1 MIRFFIHKAFFDGW
15 DNLFKLA
22 ALNIGFLL
30 ASGVFI
36 IGPDFVKAPVPLVS
50 LGFLLAFL
58 AIGIWWSACIH
69 ILAKVADYETL
80 GVQEIRSALRKS
92 LVPGLQFSAMAA
104 ALVVI
109 LAVAFPFYLERSDAL
124 SIAALGIIFWSA
136 LGAILTLQFFLPLQ
150 ARLGGG
156 LWKNLRKSFYLM
168 MDNPLFSLFLLVYN
182 VLVMIAS
189 MFLAFLVPGP
199 AALALN
205 LNVAVKLRLY
215 KYDWLESNPASRGQK
230 IPWLALLAEDKERV
244 GKRTLR
250 GMIFPWKD

>member
-15 DNLFKLA
+15 DNLFRLA

-30 ASGVFI
+30 GSGIFI
-36 IGPDFVKAPVPLVS
+36 LGPDFLKAPVPFIVV
-50 LGFLLAFL
+50 GFVLAFL
-58 AIGIWWSACIH
+58 AIGIWWSACVH
-69 ILAKVADYETL
+69 ALSKVADYKDL
-80 GVQEIRSALRKS
+80 GVQEMRSALWEG

-109 LAVAFPFYLERSDAL
+109 LAVAFPFYLGRNDAL
-124 SIAALGIIFWSA
+124 SILALGIIFWSA
-136 LGAILTLQFFLPLQ
+136 LGAMLTLQYYLPLQ

-156 LWKNLRKSFYLM
+156 FRKNLRKSFYLM
-168 MDNPLFSLFLLVYN
+168 MDNPLFSLFLLIYN
-182 VLVMIAS
+182 TMVLVIS

-215 KYDWLESNPASRGQK
+215 KYDWLEANPDSGGKK
-230 IPWLALLAEDKERV
+230 IPWLELLAEDRERV
-244 GKRTLR
+244 GKRTLK

>member
-22 ALNIGFLL
+22 ALNVGFLL
-30 ASGVFI
+30 VSGVFI
-36 IGPDFVKAPVPLVS
+36 LGPDLAGAPLPLI
-50 LGFLLAFL
+50 LTGFLLTL
-58 AIGIWWSACIH
+58 AASGIWWAACVQA
-69 ILAKVADYETL
+69 LSKVADY
-80 GVQEIRSALRKS
+80 QEVGIQEFRRALREG

-109 LAVAFPFYLERSDAL
+109 LAVAFPFYLGRGDAL
-124 SIAALGIIFWSA
+124 SIVALGIIFWSA
-136 LGAILTLQFFLPLQ
+136 LGAMLTLQYYLPLR

-156 LWKNLRKSFYLM
+156 FRRNLRKSFYLM

-182 VLVMIAS
+182 TLVLIIS

-205 LNVAVKLRLY
+205 LDVAVKLRLY
-215 KYDWLESNPASRGQK
+215 KYDWLEANPDSRDKK
-230 IPWLALLAEDKERV
+230 IPWFELLVEDKERV
-244 GKRTLR
+244 GKRTLK

>member
-1 MIRFFIHKAFFDGW
+1 MISFFIHKAFFDGW

-22 ALNIGFLL
+22 ALNVGFLL
-30 ASGVFI
+30 VSGVFI
-36 IGPDFVKAPVPLVS
+36 LGPDIVGASLPFIL
-50 LGFLLAFL
+50 LGFLLTIA
-58 AIGIWWSACIH
+58 ATGIWWSACVH
-69 ILAKVADYETL
+69 ALSKVADYQDP
-80 GVQEIRSALRKS
+80 GMQDFRRALRDG

-104 ALVVI
+104 VLVII
-109 LAVAFPFYLERSDAL
+109 LAVAFPFYLGRSDVL
-124 SIAALGIIFWSA
+124 SIVALGVIFWST
-136 LGAILTLQFFLPLQ
+136 LGAMLTLQYFLPLQ

-156 LWKNLRKSFYLM
+156 FRKNLRKSFYLM

-182 VLVMIAS
+182 ALVLAIS

-215 KYDWLESNPASRGQK
+215 KYDWLEANPESRGRK
-230 IPWLALLAEDKERV
+230 IPWLELLAEDKERV
-244 GKRTLR
+244 GKRTLK

>member
-22 ALNIGFLL
+22 ALNVGFLL

-36 IGPDFVKAPVPLVS
+36 LGPDIAGAPLPLI
-50 LGFLLAFL
+50 LTGFLLTL
-58 AIGIWWSACIH
+58 AASGIWWSACVH
-69 ILAKVADYETL
+69 ALSRVADYQEV
-80 GVQEIRSALRKS
+80 GIQEIRQALREG

-109 LAVAFPFYLERSDAL
+109 LAVAFPFYLGRSDAL
-124 SIAALGIIFWSA
+124 SIVALGIIFWSA
-136 LGAILTLQFFLPLQ
+136 LGAMLTLQYYLPLQ

-156 LWKNLRKSFYLM
+156 FRKNLRKSFFLM
-168 MDNPLFSLFLLVYN
+168 MDNPLFSLFMLVYN
-182 VLVMIAS
+182 ALVLVAS
-189 MFLAFLVPGP
+189 MFLAFLIPGP

-205 LNVAVKLRLY
+205 LDVAVKLRLY
-215 KYDWLESNPASRGQK
+215 KYDWLEANPDSRGKK
-230 IPWLALLAEDKERV
+230 IPWFELLAEDKERV
-244 GKRTLR
+244 GKRTLK

>member
-30 ASGVFI
+30 GSGIFI
-36 IGPDFVKAPVPLVS
+36 IGPDLVRAPVPFVM
-50 LGFLLAFL
+50 LGMLLAFL
-58 AIGIWWSACIH
+58 TIGIWWSACVHALSRI
-69 ILAKVADYETL
+69 ADYGEL
-80 GVQEIRSALRKS
+80 GMQEIRSALREG

-109 LAVAFPFYLERSDAL
+109 LLVALPFYLGRSDAL
-124 SIAALGIIFWSA
+124 SMVALGIIFWSA
-136 LGAILTLQFFLPLQ
+136 LGAMLTLQYYLPPR

-156 LWKNLRKSFYLM
+156 FRKNLRKSFYLM
-168 MDNPLFSLFLLVYN
+168 MDNPLFSVFLLIYNTLVLFL
-182 VLVMIAS
+182 S

-205 LNVAVKLRLY
+205 LDVAVKLRLY
-215 KYDWLESNPASRGQK
+215 KYDWLEADPGRRGQK
-230 IPWLALLAEDKERV
+230 IPWFELLQEDKERV
-244 GKRTLR
+244 GKRTLK